1 MYSSG
6 GVAAG
11 EAGAAGVGFVA
22 SGKVRAAARTVALGI
37 GYLLDMIN
45 NDMLNMHM

>member
-11 EAGAAGVGFVA
+11 EAAAAGVDFVA
-22 SGKVRAAARTVALGI
+22 SGKAQAFARTVALGI
-37 GYLLDMIN
+37 GKVSIAIVS
-45 NDMLNMHM
+45 